1 MYLCAHLMIAK
12 IGRFIGVIMTL
23 VVLSTSSGLH
33 YTHDITHHH
42 DCSSS
47 DHQEHHE
54 ADECALCWFV
64 LHQIS
69 HHFVFE
75 TLLPDVAVKERTS
88 LFNGLYYL
96 SCQDGAERLQQNKDP
111 PRYI

>member
-1 MYLCAHLMIAK
+1 MTAK

-23 VVLSTSSGLH
+23 IVLSTSSGLH

-42 DCSSS
+42 NCSSS
-47 DHQEHHE
+47 DHHEHPE
-54 ADECALCWFV
+54 ADECALCWFI

-69 HHFVFE
+69 HHFAFDA
-75 TLLPDVAVKERTS
+75 LLPDVVTKEYNS
-88 LFNGLYYL
+88 LHNGRYYL
-96 SCQDGAERLQQNKDP
+96 SCQDGAARLQQNKDP